1 MAACHPLVVMAWYS
15 PLFTDAGTA
24 GILIGV
30 AVSGAVGMLLGRVRI
45 AGISLGV
52 AGALFTGIAWDLL
65 IWGRGHEM
73 VQPGAH
79 NQTIEFL
86 REFGLILFVYAIGLT
101 VGPGFFDR
109 LRAQGLRWNALAAAI
124 VAGGCAVTA
133 GAWWAMS
140 LPGGLAVGLLTG
152 ATTNTPSLA
161 AAGQALAGQAG
172 AAESLDLAAAGYA
185 ISYPLGIVG
194 IIATLLLLRRL
205 APAEKTTTDAAKGDA
220 APLLSRSLTIANPA
234 AAGLTIQALRERA
247 GDRVLISRLARRG
260 ALIVARPET
269 VLEAGDSVLGV
280 GAAADLDR
288 LLVVCGGVSE
298 LDLMSLAADL
308 QVRQLLVSNKAV
320 SLKTIAELDPLATHG
335 VTITRITRAGIELL
349 ATGSTA
355 LQLGDRLRAVGT
367 PEAIARFAATVG
379 DSPRD
384 LEHPDLVPVLI
395 GIFLGVLIGS
405 IPVMVPGIPAPLKL
419 GLAGGPLLVA
429 LLVASR
435 GRLGP
440 VDIYLPSPAILF
452 MKEFGI
458 VLFLACVGLLSGE
471 AFLATL
477 QRPDGLLLV
486 AIGALITV
494 IPLLIVG
501 FIALFAMKRSYGEI
515 AGLLSGAMTDPPALA
530 FAQASAGGEAPAR
543 VYATVYPLSMLA
555 RIACAQALMLLWA

>member
-1 MAACHPLVVMAWYS
+1 MAWYS
-15 PLFTDAGTA
+15 PLFTDAGTP

-30 AVSGAVGMLLGRVRI
+30 AVSGAVGMLFGRLRI

-65 IWGRGHEM
+65 VWSRGHGAA
-73 VQPGAH
+73 QPGAH
-79 NQTIEFL
+79 NPTIEFL

-109 LRAQGLRWNALAAAI
+109 LRAQGLRWNALAALI

-133 GAWWAMS
+133 GAWWALS

-161 AAGQALAGQAG
+161 AAGQALGTQDGAAG
-172 AAESLDLAAAGYA
+172 AIDLAAAGYA

-205 APAEKTTTDAAKGDA
+205 APPEKAPADAAKDGA
-220 APLLSRSLTIANPA
+220 PPLLSRSFAIANPA
-234 AAGLTIQALRERA
+234 AAGLTLGALGDLA
-247 GDRVLISRLARRG
+247 GGRVLISRLARGG
-260 ALIVARPET
+260 ALIAARPDA
-269 VLEAGDSVLGV
+269 VVAAGDSVLGV

-288 LLVVCGGVSE
+288 LLTVCGAVSE
-298 LDLMSLAADL
+298 LDLMALPADL
-308 QVRQLLVSNKAV
+308 QVRNLLVSAKAV
-320 SLKTIAELDPLATHG
+320 SLRTIAELDPLATYG
-335 VTITRITRAGIELL
+335 ATVTRITRAGIELL
-349 ATGSTA
+349 ATGGTV
-355 LQLGDRLRAVGT
+355 LHLGDRLRVVGS
-367 PEAIARFAATVG
+367 PEAVARFAATVG
-379 DSPRD
+379 DSARD
-384 LEHPDLVPVLI
+384 LEHPDLVPMLI
-395 GIFLGVLIGS
+395 GILLGVTIGS

-435 GRLGP
+435 GRMGP
-440 VDIYLPSPAILF
+440 VEVYLPSPAILF
-452 MKEFGI
+452 MKELGI

-471 AFLATL
+471 AFLVTL

-486 AIGALITV
+486 AVGALITV
-494 IPLLIVG
+494 IPLLIAGSV
-501 FIALFAMKRSYGEI
+501 AMFAMKRPYGEI

-530 FAQASAGGEAPAR
+530 FAQATAGGEAPAR
-543 VYATVYPLSMLA
+543 IYATVYPLSMLA